1 MKTPALKSLIRA
13 AQKRAT
19 DCTLALSMRDKEW
32 RQEWDAAA
40 NPFAAVAQ
48 HQAPGKRAERMAVIT
63 PWLAAQAAL
72 SSLQSQTAAPL

>member
-1 MKTPALKSLIRA
+1 MKTPTHKSLIRA
-13 AQKRAT
+13 ARSHAT
-19 DCTLALSMRDKEW
+19 ACTLTLSVRDKEW

-72 SSLQSQTAAPL
+72 SSLSSKPASL